1 MREKFLKASTHVHG
15 CIKLPG
21 SKSITNRILL
31 MSSLGSGTTKI
42 INPLRSEDTDQMI
55 NALVKLGVKI
65 NESNKNSDAKNDPF
79 IEIKGASHNFPNKN
93 TKLFLG
99 NSGTTFRPLTAV
111 LAMMKGNYYLSG
123 IERMHERPIKD
134 LVNALEQMG
143 SDIQY
148 EKIQG
153 YPPIA
158 IKNSLIKFSKPIQI
172 KGDIS
177 SQYLTALL
185 VAGPISKD
193 DFTIEIIGD
202 LISKP
207 YINIT
212 LKLLEKFN
220 IFYENKN
227 WRSFT
232 LKKDSVY
239 QNPNEILVEGDAS
252 SASYFFAAAALA
264 GSIEIQG
271 INQDSIQGD
280 LKFLDIIAK
289 MGAEVEYKSNS
300 IQVSKAKSLKGL
312 EIDCIEIPDAAM
324 TLAIMA
330 VFADNPTKLKNIGSW
345 RVKETDRILAMEN
358 ELTKLGVQ
366 VSSTQDSITI
376 FPQKDLN
383 DNVSISTYNDHRI
396 AMCFSL
402 FCLRNLN
409 ITILDPSCVNKTYPD
424 YFKDLESVIG

>member
-1 MREKFLKASTHVHG
+1 MKEKILKASEQVRG

-21 SKSITNRILL
+21 SKSITNRVLL
-31 MSSLGSGTTKI
+31 MSALGKGMTKVI
-42 INPLRSEDTDQMI
+42 DPLRSEDTDQMI
-55 NALVKLGVKI
+55 SALIELGV
-65 NESNKNSDAKNDPF
+65 F
-79 IEIKGASHNFPNKN
+79 IEGGCDDSPCIEITGADHNFPNKN

-111 LAMMKGNYYLSG
+111 LAMMKGDYYLSG

-134 LVNALEQMG
+134 LVEALGQMG
-143 SDIQY
+143 SYIQY
-148 EKIQG
+148 EKNYG

-158 IKNSLIKFSKPIQI
+158 IKSSKIKYTSPIKI

-185 VAGPISKD
+185 IAGPISNNE
-193 DFTIEIIGD
+193 FTIEVIGD

-207 YINIT
+207 YIDIT
-212 LKLLEKFN
+212 LKLLTKFN
-220 IFYENKN
+220 VFYSNNN
-227 WRSFT
+227 WRSFS
-232 LKKDSVY
+232 LKKGSLY
-239 QNPNEILVEGDAS
+239 KNPNEIFVEGDAS

-264 GSIEIQG
+264 GSIEIKG

-280 LKFLDIIAK
+280 LKFLDIISK
-289 MGAEVEYKSNS
+289 MGAGVEFKSNS
-300 IQVSKAKSLKGL
+300 IQVSKAKALKGL

-330 VFADNPTKLKNIGSW
+330 VFADKPTKLKNIGSW
-345 RVKETDRILAMEN
+345 RVKETDRILAMAK
-358 ELTKLGVQ
+358 ELTKIGVV
-366 VSSTQDSITI
+366 VSSTQDSMTI
-376 FPQKDLN
+376 FPQNHLN
-383 DNVSISTYNDHRI
+383 DNVSIKTYNDHRI

-409 ITILDPSCVNKTYPD
+409 ITIQDPDCVNKTYPD
-424 YFKDLESVIG
+424 YFKDLESVIE